1 MQTKLATW
9 SQDPEWR
16 SNDLYNL
23 LYDRDWLHHAY
34 GSVKSNSGAR
44 TAGVDGQ
51 TIQDFE
57 EDLGENLESLAKELK
72 SQSFDP
78 KPVRRTY
85 IPKGDDE
92 ERPLGIPTI
101 KDRIVQEA
109 LRMVLEP
116 IWESDFSEYSFGFR
130 PNRRTQDAIQAAYLA
145 ISPTSKMQ
153 WVIDAD
159 VKGFF
164 DNVDHGILCETIQ
177 DRITDRKMLHLIWNF
192 LKSGVMEDGIFRHST
207 LGTPQGGIVS
217 PVLANIYL
225 NELDQWAKQWTNLD
239 RTKVRRRRRNGKGN
253 WRYIRYADDFLF
265 LTNGTKDRA
274 ERMQNR
280 IGNFVTEELNLELS
294 EKKTEIVHASDG
306 FEFLG
311 YRLEM
316 NKDLGVDRLI
326 PKEAKQDI
334 KHKVKK
340 ATSGQEDISVRRKF
354 MAISSTVRGW
364 ANYYKYATNAS
375 TTFNNLDHYV
385 WERITKWLAQKYRTT
400 IADVCSNKLDNH
412 CPVEMNEATITRVSG
427 TWDTYTESCTGKKHP
442 YLNGSTRERESLPE
456 EDPWLATAEHREGW
470 YDARKEALE
479 RDNWMCQD
487 CGKDLEG
494 TEPQVHHIRPR
505 NGYNNPSEADRLDN
519 LKTLCQSCHREIE
532 SNR

>member
-1 MQTKLATW
+1 MDVDRMQTKLATW
-9 SQDPEWR
+9 SQDPGWR

-177 DRITDRKMLHLIWNF
+177 DRITDRKMLHLIWDF

-239 RTKVRRRRRNGKGN
+239 RT
-253 WRYIRYADDFLF
+253 
-265 LTNGTKDRA
+265 
-274 ERMQNR
+274 NR
-280 IGNFVTEELNLELS
+280 HSAPPMSGGI
-294 EKKTEIVHASDG
+294 
-306 FEFLG
+306 
-311 YRLEM
+311 
-316 NKDLGVDRLI
+316 
-326 PKEAKQDI
+326 
-334 KHKVKK
+334 HKV
-340 ATSGQEDISVRRKF
+340 ARTR
-354 MAISSTVRGW
+354 VRG
-364 ANYYKYATNAS
+364 S
-375 TTFNNLDHYV
+375 TP
-385 WERITKWLAQKYRTT
+385 RS
-400 IADVCSNKLDNH
+400 C
-412 CPVEMNEATITRVSG
+412 G
-427 TWDTYTESCTGKKHP
+427 TP
-442 YLNGSTRERESLPE
+442 P
-456 EDPWLATAEHREGW
+456 
-470 YDARKEALE
+470 
-479 RDNWMCQD
+479 
-487 CGKDLEG
+487 
-494 TEPQVHHIRPR
+494 
-505 NGYNNPSEADRLDN
+505 
-519 LKTLCQSCHREIE
+519 
-532 SNR
+532 